1 MDNKKKNAAIAFY
14 PTLIRHELS
23 GATSLVKGLK
33 DLEKTFEIRAKSNM
47 NPFSSTI
54 THIPKDTSKNLDKMW
69 GRYS

>member
-47 NPFSSTI
+47 NPFS
-54 THIPKDTSKNLDKMW
+54 
-69 GRYS
+69 